1 MSLILNPYSQENMA
15 STASLHVYPGVV
27 DIMNSADPEL
37 QSMITQGKLD
47 LDNIKAAEMYGDH
60 LLIQFENFIVSSGLA
75 TKSIASILSAVGAM
89 KRIPVVRC
97 RDGRLYFAEKSIS
110 GDKLF
115 VVREQSEAG
124 LLSKSEVFSL
134 NGSSFMTIEA
144 DTSCRQDKF

>member
-1 MSLILNPYSQENMA
+1 
-15 STASLHVYPGVV
+15 
-27 DIMNSADPEL
+27 
-37 QSMITQGKLD
+37 
-47 LDNIKAAEMYGDH
+47 
-60 LLIQFENFIVSSGLA
+60 
-75 TKSIASILSAVGAM
+75 M
-89 KRIPVVRC
+89 KRIPIVKC

-144 DTSCRQDKF
+144 DSSCQQDYKGDHNNF